1 VTELADRECVPC
13 KGGVPP
19 LEGSEITRLAREL
32 DSHWNVVDGHHLEKR
47 YEFPDFKQGLDFV
60 YRIGLIADAQGHH
73 PDVRLSWGAVVLE
86 IYTHAI
92 DGLTESDFVLA
103 AKFDRAL

>member
-1 VTELADRECVPC
+1 VSELADRECVPC

-19 LEGSEITRLAREL
+19 LEGAELTRLAREL
-32 DSHWNVVDGHHLEKR
+32 DGHWAVVDGHHLEKR

-60 YRIGLIADAQGHH
+60 YRIGLVAEGQGHH
-73 PDVRLSWGAVVLE
+73 PDIELSWGKVGVK
-86 IYTHAI
+86 IFTHAI